1 MHTFSNGLVM
11 EIVLNKIIEFRR
23 KKGFSHEYMA
33 YALNM
38 SQPAYSKIEK
48 NETKLSVDRLF
59 EIAKILEVTV
69 LELLDIDARN
79 TYNQD
84 LKDNAVGH
92 QELNDNAV
100 AHQQIENQYQDNK
113 QLFEKIELLYESR
126 LHDKE
131 VLLSHKT
138 NQIAELHDRLAVL
151 KKRYGTG

>member
-1 MHTFSNGLVM
+1 M

-59 EIAKILEVTV
+59 EIAKVLDITV

-79 TYNQD
+79 TYNQE

-92 QELNDNAV
+92 QELKDHAV
-100 AHQQIENQYQDNK
+100 AHQQIENHYQENK
-113 QLFEKIELLYESR
+113 QFFEKIEFLYESR
-126 LHDKE
+126 LKDKDVMLSQKSTQIDE
-131 VLLSHKT
+131 LLD
-138 NQIAELHDRLAVL
+138 QLAGF
-151 KKRYGTG
+151 KKRYGGL

>member
-1 MHTFSNGLVM
+1 MHTISNGLVM

-84 LKDNAVGH
+84 LKDNAV
-92 QELNDNAV
+92 

>member
-84 LKDNAVGH
+84 LKDNAV
-92 QELNDNAV
+92 